1 MIMIDTVI
9 DTFMGTINTLRARE
23 YVLFRTR
30 CSFVIKVI
38 VDIITYTINHRLCF
52 VTVESLDGLRHRTVR
67 PGSPLYTV
75 RPAFAWRRVLL
86 YLNGFIVD
94 KTTYGARA
102 VVGHAHD
109 KRLCACPIAAWCS
122 LRVDLVTQY
131 KRMFTRS
138 YYCVLVAMALMRIL
152 SYTDLPGTVIIILI
166 CPSFTWQILPQP
178 GSHTKGETIF
188 EPTLMINIAPTLI
201 WHCYTLLTLQVLC
214 DSVMKHNI
222 VSTLIQCLYTQ
233 CSLMLYDNVMQRY
246 IVSMVNHI
254 CYAFCLLLLCDTL
267 KKHNIVP
274 MLIRCWYTFWC
285 SLVLLVLCDSV
296 MHLNIVS
303 TLIRCYTL
311 WCVRKL
317 HGSVMVENIVS
328 TLVHC
333 CCDLLYLL
341 EFSNHVR
348 NPNTF
353 SALFR
358 CLCSQ
363 VQSDSALLHSLLVVI
378 MSEYCVEGK
387 IWVHLVFFVTSFS
400 IDMCSEVEQHGGIFL
415 RVPIENCDDYT
426 YYIYAETVGLRNTQ
440 VWKLNCSLL
449 KQLSPG
455 LDSKYACA
463 NLSFCWLSLGYC
475 LDLSLQL
482 LYKILKILL
491 GVLSLSVIYM
501 LIFAVQL
508 LNMHPIDQA
517 HYRNEFS
524 VVNSNS
530 NGQLVYLCP
539 VVIKVDTRL
548 SRALHFRSWLGCIEA
563 QTIPGL
569 CCLSSKLNVFFM
581 NVSHLP
587 VKTTVEI
594 HTTTVLTVTTVVITL
609 FVRIRATPNNCI
621 IAVLEISV
629 ASFLHIIKLF
639 SGNYGQDKSRAG
651 CTEVQAVRDLRC
663 RCYRVHFPNRLLK
676 LSIS

>member
-1 MIMIDTVI
+1 
-9 DTFMGTINTLRARE
+9 
-23 YVLFRTR
+23 
-30 CSFVIKVI
+30 
-38 VDIITYTINHRLCF
+38 
-52 VTVESLDGLRHRTVR
+52 
-67 PGSPLYTV
+67 
-75 RPAFAWRRVLL
+75 
-86 YLNGFIVD
+86 
-94 KTTYGARA
+94 
-102 VVGHAHD
+102 
-109 KRLCACPIAAWCS
+109 
-122 LRVDLVTQY
+122 
-131 KRMFTRS
+131 
-138 YYCVLVAMALMRIL
+138 MALMRIL

-246 IVSMVNHI
+246 IVSMVNYI

-285 SLVLLVLCDSV
+285 SLVLLVLCDSA
-296 MHLNIVS
+296 MHINIVS

-317 HGSVMVENIVS
+317 YGSVMAENIVS

-333 CCDLLYLL
+333 CCDLLCLL
-341 EFSNHVR
+341 EFSNRVR

-353 SALFR
+353 SALFQ

-363 VQSDSALLHSLLVVI
+363 VQSDNALLHSLLVVI

-482 LYKILKILL
+482 LYKILKISL
-491 GVLSLSVIYM
+491 GILSLSVIYM

-508 LNMHPIDQA
+508 LNMHPIDKA

-524 VVNSNS
+524 VVNSDS

-539 VVIKVDTRL
+539 VVIKVDIRL
-548 SRALHFRSWLGCIEA
+548 SRAQHFRSRLGCIEA

-569 CCLSSKLNVFFM
+569 CCLSSKLNVIFM

-594 HTTTVLTVTTVVITL
+594 HTTTVLTVTTMVITL